1 MEHQK
6 PKESVEPDAVRRA
19 IESGVDVTLLIENLK
34 LTPTERLR
42 KAQRMLDSVVA
53 FQSEIRSCRARRN
66 ET

>member
-53 FQSEIRSCRARRN
+53 FQS
-66 ET
+66 